1 MSQVIIGVHG
11 LGNKPPAPL
20 LEQWWKSSMKEG
32 LRLGKYGVS
41 LPLFEMAPWSDII
54 HKTSQ
59 DPSVKDPESP
69 YFIDEK
75 YTEAQPDFHS
85 GDNGTRKKVVDFI
98 GRQMNRVFLNEDL
111 TLNYSFI
118 TDAIIS
124 RYFRDLEI
132 YYSDKP
138 FESDGGS
145 ATYRELIRKRLL
157 DKLIEHRNDDIM
169 LIGHSMGSII
179 AFDVLTFMAPE
190 IRINTLVTMGSPLGL
205 PVVISKIAAEMRQ
218 KGISDTRLKSPPG
231 VTGNWYNYSDIL
243 DTVAFNYRLA
253 DYYNENRSGVKP
265 VDHLVVNDY
274 ESNKVRNPHKA
285 YGYLRTPRFTAVLN
299 EFISTGKLS
308 VKERIMRWIQ
318 RTLSPFRA
326 SPILNTD

>member
-20 LEQWWKSSMKEG
+20 LEQWWRSSMKEG
-32 LRLGKYGVS
+32 LRLGKYDFHF
-41 LPLFEMAPWSDII
+41 PLFEMASWSDII
-54 HKTSQ
+54 HKTFQ
-59 DPSVKDPESP
+59 DPSVKDPVNP

-75 YTEAQPDFHS
+75 YTEAQPDFHP
-85 GDNGTRKKVVDFI
+85 GDNSTRKKVVDFI

-111 TLNYSFI
+111 SLNYSFI
-118 TDAIIS
+118 TDAIIR
-124 RYFRDLEI
+124 RYFSDLEI
-132 YYSDKP
+132 YYSDTP
-138 FESDGGS
+138 VERDGGS
-145 ATYRELIRKRLL
+145 STYREVIRKRLL
-157 DKLIEHRNDDIM
+157 DKLIEHRKDDIM

-231 VTGNWYNYSDIL
+231 VTGKWYNYSDIL
-243 DTVAFNYRLA
+243 DTIAFNYRLA
-253 DYYNENRSGVKP
+253 DYYDENSSGVKP
-265 VDHLVVNDY
+265 VDHLVVNNY
-274 ESNKVRNPHKA
+274 ECNNIRNPHKA
-285 YGYLRTPRFTAVLN
+285 YGYLRTPEFTAVLN

-308 VKERIMRWIQ
+308 LKERIMRWI
-318 RTLSPFRA
+318 
-326 SPILNTD
+326 

>member
-1 MSQVIIGVHG
+1 
-11 LGNKPPAPL
+11 
-20 LEQWWKSSMKEG
+20 MKEG
-32 LRLGKYGVS
+32 LRHGKHKVS
-41 LPLFEMAPWSDII
+41 LPLFEMVPWYDII
-54 HKTSQ
+54 HKTSL
-59 DPSVKDPESP
+59 DPSMKDPESP
-69 YFIDEK
+69 FFIDEE
-75 YTEAQPDFHS
+75 YTEAHPDFYP
-85 GDNGTRKKVVDFI
+85 GDNSTRKKVVDFI
-98 GRQMNRVFLNEDL
+98 GRQMNRVFLNGDL

-132 YYSDKP
+132 YYSDTP

-145 ATYRELIRKRLL
+145 ATYREVIRKRLR
-157 DKLIEHRNDDIM
+157 DKLIEHRKDDIM

-190 IRINTLVTMGSPLGL
+190 LKVNTLVTMGSPLGL
-205 PVVISKIAAEMRQ
+205 PVVISKIASEMRQ

-231 VTGNWYNYSDIL
+231 VTGNWHNYSDIL

-253 DYYNENRSGVKP
+253 DYYNENSSGVKP

-285 YGYLRTPRFTAVLN
+285 YGYLRTPQFTSVLS
-299 EFISTGKLS
+299 EFISTEKLS

-318 RTLSPFRA
+318 RSLSPFRA
-326 SPILNTD
+326 SAIRNTD

>member
-11 LGNKPPAPL
+11 LGNKPPALL
-20 LEQWWKSSMKEG
+20 LESWWRSSMKEG
-32 LRLGKYGVS
+32 LRLGKYKFS

-59 DPSVKDPESP
+59 DPSVEDPESP

-75 YTEAQPDFHS
+75 YVEAQPDFHP
-85 GDNGTRKKVVDFI
+85 GDYSTRKKVVDFL

-124 RYFRDLEI
+124 RYFSDLEI
-132 YYSDKP
+132 YYSEIP
-138 FESDGGS
+138 LETNGGL
-145 ATYRELIRKRLL
+145 ATYREVIRKRLL
-157 DKLIEHRNDDIM
+157 DKLIEHRKDDIM

-179 AFDVLTFMAPE
+179 AFDVLTFLAPE

-205 PVVISKIAAEMRQ
+205 PVVISRIAAEMRQ

-231 VTGNWYNYSDIL
+231 ITGKWYNYADIL
-243 DTVAFNYRLA
+243 DIVAFNYRLA
-253 DYYNENRSGVKP
+253 DYYDENSSGVKP
-265 VDHLVVNDY
+265 VDQLIVNDY
-274 ESNKVRNPHKA
+274 EFNNVRNPHKA
-285 YGYLRTPRFTAVLN
+285 YGYLRTPQFTAAIN
-299 EFISTGKLS
+299 EFISAGKVS
-308 VKERIMRWIQ
+308 VKERIIRWVL
-318 RTLSPFRA
+318 RNPSPFRS
-326 SPILNTD
+326 SPTRIIP

>member
-1 MSQVIIGVHG
+1 
-11 LGNKPPAPL
+11 
-20 LEQWWKSSMKEG
+20 MKEG
-32 LRLGKYGVS
+32 LRLGKHKVS
-41 LPLFEMAPWSDII
+41 LPLFEMVPWYDII

-69 YFIDEK
+69 FFIDEK
-75 YTEAQPDFHS
+75 YTEAPPDFYP
-85 GDNGTRKKVVDFI
+85 GDNSTRKKVVDFI

-132 YYSDKP
+132 YYSDTP

-145 ATYRELIRKRLL
+145 ATYREVIRKRLL
-157 DKLIEHRNDDIM
+157 DKLIEHRKDDIM

-179 AFDVLTFMAPE
+179 AYDVLTFMAPE
-190 IRINTLVTMGSPLGL
+190 LKVNTLVTMGSPLGL
-205 PVVISKIAAEMRQ
+205 PVVISKIASEMRQ

-231 VTGNWYNYSDIL
+231 VTGKWHNYSDIL

-253 DYYNENRSGVKP
+253 DYYNENSSGVKP

-285 YGYLRTPRFTAVLN
+285 YGYLRTPQFTTVLS
-299 EFISTGKLS
+299 EFISTEKIS
-308 VKERIMRWIQ
+308 AKERIIRWIQ
-318 RTLSPFRA
+318 RNLSPFRA
-326 SPILNTD
+326 SAIRNTD